1 MITTDELKDLP
12 LFESLSNEW
21 RQKIAESAAELSV
34 PSGEWIVRE
43 GETPSFF
50 VLLNGSLICEK
61 DYGGTNKVSAPYVP
75 GDFYGE
81 IPILLD
87 SVAIASL
94 KSTSPSRLLRLDRV
108 KFKDMI
114 ASSPR

>member
-1 MITTDELKDLP
+1 MITADELRDLP

-21 RQKIAESAAELSV
+21 RQKIAETAAELSV

-108 KFKDMI
+108 QFKDMI
-114 ASSPR
+114 A